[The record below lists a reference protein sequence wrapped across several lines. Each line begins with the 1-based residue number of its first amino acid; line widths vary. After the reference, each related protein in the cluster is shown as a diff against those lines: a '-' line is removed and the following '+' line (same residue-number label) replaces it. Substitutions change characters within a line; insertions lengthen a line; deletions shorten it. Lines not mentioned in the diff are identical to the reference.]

1 MLVVFIAST
10 LALTALAQQGWL
22 LLVKQGLFSGAW
34 LFAPDFLLIVSI
46 FSVFFYQI
54 FYGGLL
60 GLFVYYRRL
69 GIVFYGYGCII
80 AGMLFAPVSDF
91 IYDFSNVL
99 FSGVV
104 QVATAQVYVKCFIVF
119 FCLLILALLY
129 IDGVHHNAN
138 SLELPFFISILFW
151 IFLVSV
157 SCYNFFY
164 LFLLMELITLIIV
177 VSVVV
182 YIIFFNPGLVKT
194 ILQFFILNLIMSI
207 FYLFGVS
214 LLLLMG
220 DFYEAWTLSYI
231 SLVMFIDL
239 VSDFFWLFLPL
250 CKLIV
255 LMWSITFFF
264 KITLAPFSVWVVDIY
279 SQLPFLFLFL
289 LMTVYK
295 VVYFCLF
302 FKLFLGVLS
311 LLPELHSFW
320 TQLMLLCVLPSMF
333 IGCLAYREHDL
344 KKFLAY
350 TTVSQMGY
358 IMAGLLTSNTEAF
371 AYAFY
376 YLFMY
381 CLQMAAVFIIFILLQ
396 NRYNFTSIN
405 QLYLVRS
412 YNRLYCYILVFIF
425 FSFAGIPPLSGFLLK
440 YFLFLH
446 IYNSGFF
453 IVSVCGLVS
462 GFLMSIIYLQIVLQ
476 ILWSKTQSAE
486 VLVFEHTKLKIFI
499 IREVSFYKAVCTGIE
514 VFCCLISVINIAFVF
529 FFSAGLSYCVEVV
542 GMFFL

>member
-1 MLVVFIAST
+1 M
-10 LALTALAQQGWL
+10 
-22 LLVKQGLFSGAW
+22 
-34 LFAPDFLLIVSI
+34 
-46 FSVFFYQI
+46 
-54 FYGGLL
+54 

-220 DFYEAWTLSYI
+220 DFYEA
-231 SLVMFIDL
+231 
-239 VSDFFWLFLPL
+239 
-250 CKLIV
+250 
-255 LMWSITFFF
+255 
-264 KITLAPFSVWVVDIY
+264 
-279 SQLPFLFLFL
+279 
-289 LMTVYK
+289 
-295 VVYFCLF
+295 
-302 FKLFLGVLS
+302 
-311 LLPELHSFW
+311 
-320 TQLMLLCVLPSMF
+320 
-333 IGCLAYREHDL
+333 
-344 KKFLAY
+344 
-350 TTVSQMGY
+350 
-358 IMAGLLTSNTEAF
+358 
-371 AYAFY
+371 
-376 YLFMY
+376 
-381 CLQMAAVFIIFILLQ
+381 
-396 NRYNFTSIN
+396 
-405 QLYLVRS
+405 
-412 YNRLYCYILVFIF
+412 
-425 FSFAGIPPLSGFLLK
+425 
-440 YFLFLH
+440 
-446 IYNSGFF
+446 
-453 IVSVCGLVS
+453 
-462 GFLMSIIYLQIVLQ
+462 
-476 ILWSKTQSAE
+476 
-486 VLVFEHTKLKIFI
+486 
-499 IREVSFYKAVCTGIE
+499 
-514 VFCCLISVINIAFVF
+514 
-529 FFSAGLSYCVEVV
+529 
-542 GMFFL
+542 